1 MDVRFGN
8 GGWVLVEDEGLPG
21 PLYVRLHQDADG
33 RWVTTELYLDGRG
46 RPITAAALR
55 ELPVSFIEAAVQ
67 ADERSR
73 RELDDRSRVV
83 AVDLSTAASYYATTF
98 GRKPDH
104 WVADMLRGQVPGS
117 GAPKPPR
124 AKSGIEL
131 RRSEVPPLQ
140 RPADGRL
147 TDDFLRQVARSYD
160 AALSRGAR
168 PAIALADEAD
178 VPAQTIRRWV
188 YLARKRGIM
197 PPGRQ
202 GKAG

>member
-1 MDVRFGN
+1 MEVRFGN
-8 GGWVLVEDEGLPG
+8 GGWILVEHEELPG
-21 PLYVRLHQDADG
+21 PLYLRLRQDADG
-33 RWVTTELYLDGRG
+33 RWVTTELYLDARG
-46 RPITAAALR
+46 GPITAAALR
-55 ELPVSFIEAAVQ
+55 ELPISSIEAAVQ
-67 ADERSR
+67 ANERSR
-73 RELDDRSRVV
+73 IELDDRSRVV

-98 GRKPDH
+98 GRQADH
-104 WVADMLRGQVPGS
+104 WVADMLRAQVPGS
-117 GAPKPPR
+117 EVPKPSR
-124 AKSGIEL
+124 RKSGIEL
-131 RRSEVPPLQ
+131 QRPEVPPLR
-140 RPADGRL
+140 RPPDGRL

-160 AALSRGAR
+160 AALRRGAR